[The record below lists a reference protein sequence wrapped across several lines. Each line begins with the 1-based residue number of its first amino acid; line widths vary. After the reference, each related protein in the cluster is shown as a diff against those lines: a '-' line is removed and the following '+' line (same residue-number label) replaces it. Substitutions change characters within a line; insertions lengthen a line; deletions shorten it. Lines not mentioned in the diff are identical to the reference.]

1 LATGIGLDTTASTP
15 LGSVDRYQLHELVGT
30 GGMSRVYRAWDRTL
44 DREVAVKLLHPHLA
58 GEAESRLRF
67 SREARAVAK
76 LRHPNI
82 LEIFDFSGE
91 PTQPAYIVTEFIH
104 GETLRSFAE
113 RAGFALPSLGAL
125 CAHALA
131 EALEHAHALGI
142 VHRDLKP
149 ENVMVGPDGQLKLM
163 DFGIARFLDQ
173 GERMTMTGALIGS
186 PAHMA
191 PELIEGKEADA
202 RSDLFSLGTLLY
214 WMLTGSLPFQAANT
228 TALLKKIL
236 DVDYRDPRLLNR
248 AVSDSLAE
256 CVRSLLKRDPADRP
270 ESAHAVRVALE
281 AALAEDG
288 LIQPDEDLRD
298 YLKDP
303 QGTQQRFRQALK
315 ERLLSQARESLS
327 ERRFPRVLK
336 LADRLLALEPDEPE
350 ARALVR
356 AVSERE
362 RRRRRLIAL
371 GKVGAACVA
380 LAVLMLAGVRL
391 AVWIRS
397 AVGHGTLPNTVAT
410 TRDPVAETTL
420 ATTASPL
427 RQVGDPS
434 PEQAPS
440 DGPSAA
446 PRHAALRAHVPPPK
460 PQPLVPGT
468 LSLRIFPYADVSID
482 GRAMENGVTE
492 RDYPLSPGPHELTL
506 KHPYSQPWSQ
516 RVEIESGKALSL
528 PVKLTPLPARLKIDA
543 DPRDANVMVDGVYKG
558 TAFESFAQPILIPL
572 LDSQSSR
579 LVRVR
584 LFKNGYADDFETV
597 QVNANGDKYLHV
609 KMSHQ

>member
-1 LATGIGLDTTASTP
+1 LATGTSLETIASTP

-82 LEIFDFSGE
+82 LEIFD
-91 PTQPAYIVTEFIH
+91 

-163 DFGIARFLDQ
+163 DFGIARFIDQ

-214 WMLTGSLPFQAANT
+214 WVMTGSLPFQAANT

-256 CVRSLLKRDPADRP
+256 VVQSLLKRDPADRP
-270 ESAHAVRVALE
+270 ENAKAVRIALE

-288 LIQPDEDLRD
+288 LTQPAEDLRA

-303 QGTQQRFRQALK
+303 MGVQQRFHQQLK
-315 ERLLSQARESLS
+315 GRLLSQAQESLA
-327 ERRFPRVLK
+327 ERRYPRVLK
-336 LADRLLALEPDEPE
+336 LADRLLALDPEEAE

-362 RRRRRLIAL
+362 RRRRRLIGVGKLGVASLAL
-371 GKVGAACVA
+371 VA
-380 LAVLMLAGVRL
+380 LLFAGVRL
-391 AVWIRS
+391 VGWARSVAGRRLFSNAV
-397 AVGHGTLPNTVAT
+397 ANA
-410 TRDPVAETTL
+410 RDPIADATL
-420 ATTASPL
+420 AATATPLLPQGGMPSTAEPPAPTVPADAHRPVPRSRLTTA
-427 RQVGDPS
+427 R
-434 PEQAPS
+434 
-440 DGPSAA
+440 
-446 PRHAALRAHVPPPK
+446 
-460 PQPLVPGT
+460 PQPSVAGT
-468 LSLRIFPYADVSID
+468 LSLRIYPYADVSID
-482 GRAMENGVTE
+482 GRLMAKGVQIW
-492 RDYPLSPGPHELTL
+492 DAPLAPGTHELTL
-506 KHPYSQPWSQ
+506 THPSSKSWTQ
-516 RVEIESGKALSL
+516 RVEIESGKPLSL
-528 PVKLTPLPARLKIDA
+528 PVKLVPLPATLKIEA
-543 DPRDANVMVDGVYKG
+543 EPRDALIMVEGVYKG
-558 TAFESFAQPILIPL
+558 TAFESFAESILVPL
-572 LDSQSSR
+572 PEGQSSR
-579 LVRVR
+579 MVTVKI
-584 LFKNGYADDFETV
+584 FKPGYADKTETI
-597 QVNANGDKYLHV
+597 QVSANQEKYLHV
-609 KMSHQ
+609 KLNHQ

>member
-1 LATGIGLDTTASTP
+1 MDTIASTP

-131 EALEHAHALGI
+131 EALEHAHSLGI

-149 ENVMVGPDGQLKLM
+149 ENVMVGPDGQIKLM

-214 WMLTGSLPFQAANT
+214 WMMTGVLPFQAANT
-228 TALLKKIL
+228 TALLKRIL

-270 ESAHAVRVALE
+270 ESAAAVRVALE

-288 LIQPDEDLRD
+288 LTQPAEDLRA
-298 YLKDP
+298 YLRDP
-303 QGTQQRFRQALK
+303 QGTQQRFRLQLRA
-315 ERLLSQARESLS
+315 RLISQAKESLA

-350 ARALVR
+350 GRALVR
-356 AVSERE
+356 AVSEGE
-362 RRRRRLIAL
+362 RRRRRLMGLAKFAL
-371 GKVGAACVA
+371 ACVVLAA
-380 LAVLMLAGVRL
+380 LSFAALRL
-391 AVWIRS
+391 VAWGRS
-397 AVGHGTLPNTVAT
+397 ASGRRVFSSAVANA
-410 TRDPVAETTL
+410 RDPMAETTL
-420 ATTASPL
+420 AAAASPL
-427 RQVGDPS
+427 RQLGDPELVG
-434 PEQAPS
+434 PPNQAIPS
-440 DGPSAA
+440 DSRKAA
-446 PRHAALRAHVPPPK
+446 PRSHLPPPR
-460 PQPLVPGT
+460 PQPLAPGI

-482 GRAMENGVTE
+482 GRALEGGVTNGS
-492 RDYPLSPGPHELTL
+492 YPLAPGPHELTL
-506 KHPYSQPWSQ
+506 KHPDSQPWSQ
-516 RVEIESGKALSL
+516 RVEIESGKPLSL
-528 PVKLTPLPARLKIDA
+528 PIKLIPLPARLKIDA
-543 DPRDANVMVDGVYKG
+543 EPRDANIMVDGVYKG
-558 TAFESFAQPILIPL
+558 TAFESFAQPILVPL
-572 LDSQSSR
+572 PESQSSH

-584 LFKNGYADDFETV
+584 LFKNGYADQTETV
-597 QVNANGDKYLHV
+597 QVTANREKYLHV
-609 KMSHQ
+609 KLSHQ

>member
-1 LATGIGLDTTASTP
+1 
-15 LGSVDRYQLHELVGT
+15 
-30 GGMSRVYRAWDRTL
+30 MSRVYRAWDRTL

-113 RAGFALPSLGAL
+113 RAGFALPSLAAL

-163 DFGIARFLDQ
+163 DFGIARFVDQ

-214 WMLTGSLPFQAANT
+214 WMMTGSLPFQAPNT
-228 TALLKKIL
+228 TAVLKKIL
-236 DVDYRDPRLLNR
+236 DADYRDPRLLNR

-256 CVRSLLKRDPADRP
+256 CVQSLLKRDPKDRP
-270 ESAHAVRVALE
+270 ESARAVRLALE

-288 LIQPDEDLRD
+288 LDQPAENLRN

-303 QGTQQRFRQALK
+303 RGTQQRFRTDLK
-315 ERLLSQARESLS
+315 TRLLTQARESLA
-327 ERRFPRVLK
+327 ERRYPRVLK

-362 RRRRRLIAL
+362 RRRRQLLRL
-371 GKVGAACVA
+371 GKIGASLLV
-380 LAVLMLAGVRL
+380 LAVLAFAGEQLVS
-391 AVWIRS
+391 WSRS
-397 AVGHGTLPNTVAT
+397 ATGRRVLSNAMVPTK
-410 TRDPVAETTL
+410 DPMSEASL
-420 ATTASPL
+420 AATASPL
-427 RQVGDPS
+427 RQMGDPVVEPTT
-434 PEQAPS
+434 PEPAP
-440 DGPSAA
+440 AA
-446 PRHAALRAHVPPPK
+446 SRHPALHSHTIAPK
-460 PQPLVPGT
+460 PQPLVPGV
-468 LSLRIFPYADVSID
+468 LSLRIAPYADVTID
-482 GRAMENGVTE
+482 GRAMESGVTNGS
-492 RDYPLSPGPHELTL
+492 YPLAPGPHDLTL
-506 KHPYSQPWSQ
+506 RHPDCQPWTE
-516 RVEIESGKALSL
+516 RVEIESGKPLNL
-528 PVKLTPLPARLKIDA
+528 PVKLVPLPARLKIDA
-543 DPRDANVMVDGVYKG
+543 EPRDANIMVDGVYKG
-558 TAFESFAQPILIPL
+558 TAFESFAQPILVPL
-572 LDSQSSR
+572 PESQNSHT
-579 LVRVR
+579 VRVR
-584 LFKNGYADDFETV
+584 LFKNGYADQTETV
-597 QVNANGDKYLHV
+597 QVTANREKYLHV
-609 KMSHQ
+609 KLSHQ